1 VGEGIEMCETYRGLR
16 EETVRER
23 LVIAVVETV
32 I

>member
-1 VGEGIEMCETYRGLR
+1 MCETYRGLR